1 MKISTKEKSKLNN
14 LKNKIIKWKKEGY
27 NVDEI
32 EKKVKTYENHEL
44 NQKKEVGKLLESE
57 AGAEESEL
65 DKGLDKEID
74 KKMKN
79 IEELMKK

>member
-1 MKISTKEKSKLNN
+1 MNESEEERSRLKN
-14 LKNKIIKWKKEGY
+14 LKNKIVKWKEEGY